1 MHDDTWANFC
11 EIHYESEVLLLTLC
25 INFYGTRKCVC
36 TSSNIEKEWHAF
48 KNFHVSHR
56 EYYIIY

>member
-11 EIHYESEVLLLTLC
+11 EIHYESELLLLTSC

-36 TSSNIEKEWHAF
+36 TSSNIEMNDMHLRISMLA
-48 KNFHVSHR
+48 
-56 EYYIIY
+56 I